1 MHEVANSCILQVV
14 TFFSFL
20 YVGRLW
26 KSYLKRQNV
35 GEPEQKQW
43 EPWAGKLAQEKM
55 NAMTD
60 AKIIFAFDV

>member
-1 MHEVANSCILQVV
+1 M
-14 TFFSFL
+14 
-20 YVGRLW
+20 
-26 KSYLKRQNV
+26 